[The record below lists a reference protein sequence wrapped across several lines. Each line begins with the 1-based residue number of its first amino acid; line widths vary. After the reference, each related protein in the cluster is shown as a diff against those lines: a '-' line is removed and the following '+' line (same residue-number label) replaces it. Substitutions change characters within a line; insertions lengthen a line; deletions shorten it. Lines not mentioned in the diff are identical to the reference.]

1 MLKIILLVILAC
13 IYSWIVYEIGYCE
26 GFQKADELEREHN
39 EIRQSKSNE

>member
-26 GFQKADELEREHN
+26 GFQKADEYQRESSDEKEN
-39 EIRQSKSNE
+39 S